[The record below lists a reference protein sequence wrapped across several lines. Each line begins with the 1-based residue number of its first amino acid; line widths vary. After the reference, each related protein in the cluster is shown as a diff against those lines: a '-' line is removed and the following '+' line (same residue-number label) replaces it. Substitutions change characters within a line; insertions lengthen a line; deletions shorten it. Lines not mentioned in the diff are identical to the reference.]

1 MAYELQGRL
10 FEIFD
15 TQQITDT
22 FKKREFVVETTS
34 GMYNEYIKMQAVQ
47 DKCDLLDSMNK
58 GDQVKVSFDLRGKL
72 VNTKDGRQVYITNI
86 NAWRID
92 RQSGGSSAPPTPDY
106 GQEPPAAGGDYEDV
120 PF

>member
-47 DKCDLLDSMNK
+47 DKCDFL
-58 GDQVKVSFDLRGKL
+58 
-72 VNTKDGRQVYITNI
+72 
-86 NAWRID
+86 
-92 RQSGGSSAPPTPDY
+92 
-106 GQEPPAAGGDYEDV
+106 
-120 PF
+120 

>member
-47 DKCDLLDSMNK
+47 DKCDLLDSM
-58 GDQVKVSFDLRGKL
+58 
-72 VNTKDGRQVYITNI
+72 
-86 NAWRID
+86 
-92 RQSGGSSAPPTPDY
+92 
-106 GQEPPAAGGDYEDV
+106 E
-120 PF
+120 